1 MRTKDNSGN
10 WLKRNLPD
18 GENREFLENYKNRK
32 AMAESWSPRDVVE
45 RIERIR
51 PLQIKVILTLQYL
64 FGSRIS
70 EILKLRKKDIT
81 FDLDGSLIARIQTEK
96 RRDGHVKV
104 IAINPNNN
112 PELKPLFVE
121 FFEYWSKRQI
131 DKLDPEAYL
140 FGDPEFVQ
148 VKRGD
153 KYYLDNKLRMSV
165 YYYAIKHAGLNPH
178 LLRHAR
184 LSWLAHTKKKEFENV
199 DRLLLV
205 KTIADFTKFDSAEAY
220 VRNMNLKQMKEVL

>member
-1 MRTKDNSGN
+1 MRSKENSGN

-18 GENREFLENYKNRK
+18 EENKEFLKEYNNRK
-32 AMAESWSPRDVVE
+32 AMAESWSPKDVVE
-45 RIERIR
+45 RLEKIQPIE
-51 PLQIKVILTLQYL
+51 IKIILTLQYL

-81 FDLDGSLIARIQTEK
+81 FDLDSSLIARIQTEK

-104 IAINPNNN
+104 IAINPSNN
-112 PELKPLFVE
+112 PELKPLLAE
-121 FFEYWSKRQI
+121 FLDYWQKRQI
-131 DKLDPEAYL
+131 DKLDPEAYI

-148 VKRGD
+148 VVRHGKQ
-153 KYYLDNKLRMSV
+153 YTDNKLRMRV
-165 YYYAIKHAGLNPH
+165 YYVAIKEAGLNPH

-184 LSWLAHTKKKEFENV
+184 LSYLAHTKKKEFENV

>member
-1 MRTKDNSGN
+1 MRSKENSGN

-96 RRDGHVKV
+96 RRDGHFKV

-112 PELKPLFVE
+112 PELKPLFCRI
-121 FFEYWSKRQI
+121 F
-131 DKLDPEAYL
+131 
-140 FGDPEFVQ
+140 
-148 VKRGD
+148 
-153 KYYLDNKLRMSV
+153 
-165 YYYAIKHAGLNPH
+165 
-178 LLRHAR
+178 
-184 LSWLAHTKKKEFENV
+184 
-199 DRLLLV
+199 
-205 KTIADFTKFDSAEAY
+205 
-220 VRNMNLKQMKEVL
+220 